1 MAVEGLLDAD
11 PAGEAVRNVIASPL
25 AGIDPAALI
34 DIRAIVAALEV
45 RLATDPALHRLS
57 AKFCFLVDDGGRLPL
72 RDVRADIRFE
82 TVRVEGEP
90 AFVVGFDGAVGR
102 FGPVVADD
110 LVDTAATLAKAFIAT
125 GARRVRDVSNISRL
139 AASASLNA
147 SPVEGEVGKASALT
161 GGGYGAAGRLLGLWP
176 LHPPPAAT
184 DVASASPSRGEAK
197 IICGVGLP
205 FGRIDAADLASL
217 AASAAESGATEIRL
231 TPWRAI
237 LIPGPA
243 STADSAM
250 AAAHDLGLILD
261 LADPRRRV
269 AACVGA
275 PACASA
281 STDVRIA
288 AEQFAPLVGEGS
300 FLHVSGC
307 AKGCAHPRPAP
318 VTLVGRDGLYDLVR
332 NGGPSDT
339 PVAMALTLDAAAQ
352 HLRDMAIDTPR
363 SGRV

>member
-1 MAVEGLLDAD
+1 
-11 PAGEAVRNVIASPL
+11 
-25 AGIDPAALI
+25 
-34 DIRAIVAALEV
+34 
-45 RLATDPALHRLS
+45 
-57 AKFCFLVDDGGRLPL
+57 
-72 RDVRADIRFE
+72 
-82 TVRVEGEP
+82 
-90 AFVVGFDGAVGR
+90 
-102 FGPVVADD
+102 
-110 LVDTAATLAKAFIAT
+110 
-125 GARRVRDVSNISRL
+125 
-139 AASASLNA
+139 
-147 SPVEGEVGKASALT
+147 
-161 GGGYGAAGRLLGLWP
+161 
-176 LHPPPAAT
+176 
-184 DVASASPSRGEAK
+184 
-197 IICGVGLP
+197 
-205 FGRIDAADLASL
+205 
-217 AASAAESGATEIRL
+217 
-231 TPWRAI
+231 
-237 LIPGPA
+237 
-243 STADSAM
+243 M